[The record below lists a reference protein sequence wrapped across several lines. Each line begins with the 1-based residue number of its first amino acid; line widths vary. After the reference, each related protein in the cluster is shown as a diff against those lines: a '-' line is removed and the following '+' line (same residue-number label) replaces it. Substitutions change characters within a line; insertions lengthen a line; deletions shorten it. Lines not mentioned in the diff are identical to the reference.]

1 MLSAL
6 KIIAESEQTRAI
18 VGLLFFAAAINLPFV
33 GQAFHMDDGF
43 YLILAK
49 NIRSDFWFPQ
59 DRPIYFEG
67 VHVADLAST
76 EHPWPFTSY
85 LIAVLARMG
94 GGYSE
99 SALHLGFLVFPI
111 VLAIS
116 MYHLARRFTGSPVCA
131 TLVFLILPVI
141 YVLSHTLMT
150 DVPLLSFWVAS
161 VSLFCHG
168 VDKGKKGQL
177 FLGAFAAALAS
188 LVSYSGLC
196 LIPLLSLYAILRKDR
211 GALAAVL
218 IVPAAVLGIFLSL
231 NSHHYHR
238 FTPAMLLGYYFLA
251 KRVLSPTLLLQKLL
265 FAVLAVGTLTVFPV
279 TLLTH
284 CRRKL
289 VFLAFVFGVAA
300 VLLTEVS
307 RYSLAQQLL
316 FLLFFCAGV
325 PLIID
330 IAGAAIPRLRNR
342 ARPDDFF
349 LSNWFIGVL
358 IFNVLVYMNGSARY
372 LLPAT
377 PAIVLICFRRI
388 ERASGEMK
396 LQRVAKANLL
406 LAGSLSVLLA
416 IADYQF
422 AGIYRG
428 FALKIAQT
436 FPGRELWFT
445 GEWGFR
451 TYLEQA
457 GGRQLG
463 QRDSSPRPGDI
474 LVVPTLA
481 TPYQTLFSEA
491 LGLQSIVMVA
501 PSRIKFDLP
510 PISKSSVLVLTTG
523 MPFHEK
529 SDGMEFS
536 VRFLAS
542 DTETILK
549 QERISPSEGNQ
560 WLVHEIP
567 LSELAGMQGSLLLSA
582 ETGSSADA
590 TADWLAIARARVCN
604 KDAHGET
611 PVYDLKANLKSAQI
625 ESAPNVQ
632 YHTDGNVPVLVM
644 TVWLK
649 QEAASILRGRY
660 EYRPSIPLRL
670 LDGACHAGFWSSGWG
685 LLPFSVAEKGS
696 VLESFSVYEIS
707 RSIDAYGESIPA
719 WYEPEAGDR
728 DAARVHRGSR

>member
-1 MLSAL
+1 MRAAV
-6 KIIAESEQTRAI
+6 KRIAGSKQTRVIA
-18 VGLLFFAAAINLPFV
+18 GLVSFAAAINLPFV
-33 GQAFHMDDGF
+33 SQAFHMDDGF

-49 NIRSDFWFPQ
+49 NIQSNFWFPQ

-67 VHVADLAST
+67 LRVADLAST

-85 LIAVLARMG
+85 LIAVLARIG

-99 SALHLGFLVFPI
+99 AALHLGFLVFPI

-116 MYHLARRFTGSPVCA
+116 MYYLARRFTGSPVWA

-150 DVPLLSFWVAS
+150 DIPLLSFWVAS

-168 VDKGKKGQL
+168 VDKGKKSQI

-196 LIPLLSLYAILRKDR
+196 LIPLLSLYAILRKNR
-211 GALAAVL
+211 GALAAIL
-218 IVPAAVLGIFLSL
+218 IVPASVLGIFLAL
-231 NSHHYHR
+231 NSQHYHR

-251 KRVLSPTLLLQKLL
+251 KRVLSPGLLLQKLL
-265 FAVLAVGTLTVFPV
+265 FAVLAIGALTIFPV

-284 CRRKL
+284 CRKKL
-289 VFLAFVFGVAA
+289 IFLAFVLAVAA
-300 VLLTEVS
+300 VLSTEVS
-307 RYSLAQQLL
+307 RYSLPQQLL
-316 FLLFFCAGV
+316 FLLLFCAGV

-330 IAGAAIPRLRNR
+330 IAGAAIPWFRNR

-349 LSNWFIGVL
+349 LSNWFIGVF

-396 LQRVAKANLL
+396 LQRVAIANLL

-416 IADYQF
+416 IADSQF
-422 AGIYRG
+422 AGIYRA
-428 FALKIAQT
+428 FALKVTQT

-457 GGRQLG
+457 GGRELG
-463 QRDSSPRPGDI
+463 QRDAFPRPGDL
-474 LVVPTLA
+474 LVVPSLA
-481 TPYQTLFSEA
+481 TPYQTLFSDT
-491 LGLQSIVMVA
+491 LGLRSIVMVA

-510 PISKSSVLVLTTG
+510 TISKSSVLAFTTG
-523 MPFHEK
+523 MPFHRK
-529 SDGMEFS
+529 SDGMEFT

-542 DTETILK
+542 NTKTILK
-549 QERISPSEGNQ
+549 QERISPSEGSQ
-560 WLVHEIP
+560 WQAHEIS
-567 LSELAGMQGSLLLSA
+567 LSELTGMQGSLLLSA

-611 PVYDLKANLKSAQI
+611 PLYDLEANLKSAQI
-625 ESAPNVQ
+625 ESVPNVQ

-649 QEAASILRGRY
+649 QEAASILRARY

-670 LDGACHAGFWSSGWG
+670 MDGACHAGFWSSGWG

-696 VLESFSVYEIS
+696 VLESFSVYEIR
-707 RSIDAYGESIPA
+707 RSIDAYGESAPA
-719 WYEPEAGDR
+719 WYEPKAGDR
-728 DAARVHRGSR
+728 DSAGMVKK